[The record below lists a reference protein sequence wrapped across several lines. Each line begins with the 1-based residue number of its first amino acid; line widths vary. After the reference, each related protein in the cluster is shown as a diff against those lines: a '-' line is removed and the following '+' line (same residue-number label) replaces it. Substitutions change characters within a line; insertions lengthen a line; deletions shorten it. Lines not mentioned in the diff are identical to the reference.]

1 MRPRLHL
8 TPDRGWLND
17 PHGITARDG
26 GYHLFHQAV
35 PDSLTHRTTCSW
47 GHATSPDLVHWEHR
61 PTALAPDADEDGV
74 WTGSL
79 VTQGDDATIFYTAV
93 DLPDPGVGR
102 VRVARPVDPAWDTW
116 EKGEVVVHAPEQLD
130 LVEFRDPFVIRE
142 GSGWRMFVAGAERG
156 GRAVVPTWVSDDLRS
171 WGYDGV
177 ALARSGAEQDP
188 WTGEMWECPQFFQVG
203 DAWAMIGSVWSAPG
217 NLHHAAYALGTLEQ
231 GRFSVERWGQ
241 LSSGTYYAPSYFTD
255 LAGRPSLMFWI
266 RDVGDHDEG
275 WQSCL
280 SVPHLVELREDRL
293 WLSPHPHLLDALAP
307 STNRWS
313 RGPTGSRWRTARWSS
328 GGRTGGSPAAP

>member
-35 PDSLTHRTTCSW
+35 PDSLTHQTTCSW

-93 DLPDPGVGR
+93 DLVDTGVGR

-171 WGYDGV
+171 WGVRRGGPRAVGHRAGPVDG
-177 ALARSGAEQDP
+177 
-188 WTGEMWECPQFFQVG
+188 
-203 DAWAMIGSVWSAPG
+203 
-217 NLHHAAYALGTLEQ
+217 
-231 GRFSVERWGQ
+231 
-241 LSSGTYYAPSYFTD
+241 
-255 LAGRPSLMFWI
+255 
-266 RDVGDHDEG
+266 RDVG
-275 WQSCL
+275 
-280 SVPHLVELREDRL
+280 VPAVLPGRRRVGDGRLGLV
-293 WLSPHPHLLDALAP
+293 P
-307 STNRWS
+307 SGRTSTTRRTRSGRWS
-313 RGPTGSRWRTARWSS
+313 RGASRSS
-328 GGRTGGSPAAP
+328 AGGGSARGPTTRRRTSPTSPVGRA